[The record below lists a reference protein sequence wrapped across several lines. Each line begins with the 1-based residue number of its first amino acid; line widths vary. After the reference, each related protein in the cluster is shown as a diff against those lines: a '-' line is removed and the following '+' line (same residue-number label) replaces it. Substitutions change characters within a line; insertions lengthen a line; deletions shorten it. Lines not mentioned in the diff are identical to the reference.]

1 MKKKPKLS
9 QFERDRIE
17 AMLNAGHKQKDIAKV
32 LARDKSTISREIE
45 RNRRKIKKKGTIVNG
60 KYQSSVAQNKAYV
73 RRKYAKYQGK
83 KINENN
89 DLKNF
94 IVEGLKQC
102 WNPDEISGRMKK
114 ENQLFYI
121 SKTAIYE
128 WLYSV
133 YGQPYCYLL
142 PSRQYNRQKRK
153 EIKKTGKT
161 MIPERVSLAFKP
173 AGFKEELG
181 HFEHDTFVSGR
192 KTGSKT
198 AISVLNEPLAKYI
211 ALKKIPCLKPKTN
224 EGAVQNMLDQFKKPL
239 SLVRDNGLENKY
251 HKSTSVPS
259 FFCDPYS
266 AWQKP
271 HVENVI
277 KLLRRFFR
285 KGSDLS
291 LYSQEEIALVEQT
304 LNNKPRKCL
313 GYKKPVEIMLEN
325 DMLKEKN
332 RNCWEVKLADIINRP
347 IVAIQG

>member
-1 MKKKPKLS
+1 MKKKPKLN
-9 QFERDRIE
+9 QFERDRLE
-17 AMLNAGHKQKDIAKV
+17 AMLNASHQQKDIAKV
-32 LARDKSTISREIE
+32 LDRDKSTISREID
-45 RNRRKIKKKGTIVNG
+45 RNRRKIRKRGGVING

-83 KINENN
+83 KINENSN
-89 DLKNF
+89 LKNF
-94 IVEGLKQC
+94 IAEGLKQR

-114 ENQLFYI
+114 ENQPFYA

-133 YGQPYCYLL
+133 HGQPYCHLL
-142 PSRQYNRQKRK
+142 PSRQYNRRK
-153 EIKKTGKT
+153 QRKTKKTGKA
-161 MIPERVSLAFKP
+161 MIPERVSIALKP

-198 AISVLNEPLAKYI
+198 AVSVLNEPLAEYVT
-211 ALKKIPCLKPKTN
+211 LKKIPCLKPKTN
-224 EGAVQNMLDQFKKPL
+224 EEAVQSMLDQFKKPL
-239 SLVRDNGLENKY
+239 SLTRDNGLENKY
-251 HKSTSVPS
+251 HKDTPIPS

-271 HVENVI
+271 HVENAI

-291 LYSQEEIALVEQT
+291 LYSQEEIAWVEQI
-304 LNNKPRKCL
+304 LNSKPRKRL
-313 GYKKPVEIMLEN
+313 GYKKPIEIMLEN

-332 RNCWEVKLADIINRP
+332 RHRWEIKLTETINRP
-347 IVAIQG
+347 MVVIQG